1 VENGG
6 LVPSWTGVT
15 PSPYRSYVRRS
26 VVVLEL
32 NEVPWEIL
40 DDFVT
45 ARPTSSLAR
54 LLARSHC
61 YTSMAADRGHLSP
74 WTTWPTLHRGVN
86 DEQHMIASFGQD
98 RRRADRR
105 FPPIWSLLHDAGVT
119 VGVCG
124 TLHTYP
130 APVDLDSYAFYLPD
144 AFATEPV
151 AHPPELVDFQRFNLA
166 MSRESARNV
175 DTHIAMRD
183 AIAVVRH
190 SRRLGIRPTTYAA
203 LGKQLL
209 AERRRPAMSNRRRT
223 YQSVLLFDVFARQ
236 LKRSRPRFST
246 FFTNHLASAM
256 HRYWAAHR
264 PGDYEQ
270 FGLGPDWVDA
280 FHDEVIWATGQAE
293 SMVDHLAN
301 HVDASPGSQ
310 LWIASSM
317 GQRATLAESLETQL
331 YLTHPDRFLEA
342 MGLPGEDAW
351 QRRPAM
357 LPHFNLV
364 VEPEYVTAFHD
375 ALRTVTVG
383 GQPLLFKRA
392 DDGSFSIQFGH
403 TNLHDQV
410 DAVAVAGEARP
421 IASLGLETVE
431 IEDRSGTTAYHVP
444 EGILA
449 VYDPARPPVVEGSR
463 PEVSV
468 LEVAPA
474 ILRTLGVEPPPY
486 MAQPGMLAGLLPL

>member
-1 VENGG
+1 MRPNI
-6 LVPSWTGVT
+6 
-15 PSPYRSYVRRS
+15 
-26 VVVLEL
+26 VVFEL

-40 DDFVT
+40 DDYVV

-54 LLARSHC
+54 VLARSHC
-61 YTSMAADRGHLSP
+61 YTSMAADRGNLSP

-98 RRRADRR
+98 RRDVDRQ

-144 AFATEPV
+144 AFASEPV
-151 AHPPELVDFQRFNLA
+151 AYPPELVDFQRFNLA

-175 DTHIAMRD
+175 DTHIDMRD
-183 AIAVVRH
+183 GIAVFLH

-223 YQSVLLFDVFARQ
+223 YQSVLLFDIFARQ
-236 LKRSRPRFST
+236 LTRSRPRFST

-264 PGDYEQ
+264 PDDYEE
-270 FGLGPDWVDA
+270 FGLGPDWVEA
-280 FHDEVIWATGQAE
+280 FRDEVLWATGQAADMIE
-293 SMVDHLAN
+293 RLAN
-301 HVDASPGSQ
+301 YVDANPGSQ

-317 GQRATLAESLETQL
+317 GQRATMAEALETQL

-342 MGLPGEDAW
+342 MGLPGRDAW
-351 QRRPAM
+351 QQRPAM

-364 VEPEYVTAFHD
+364 VEPEYAD
-375 ALRTVTVG
+375 ALDEALRTVSVG
-383 GQPLLFKRA
+383 GQALLVKRS
-392 DDGSFSIQFGH
+392 DDGFFSIEFGQM
-403 TNLHDQV
+403 NLHDQV
-410 DAVAVAGEARP
+410 DAVTIAGVSRP

-449 VYDPARPPVVEGSR
+449 VYDPARPPAVNGSR

-474 ILRTLGVEPPPY
+474 LLRTLGVEPPTY
-486 MAQPGMLAGLLPL
+486 MARPDMLANLMPV

>member
-1 VENGG
+1 MQ
-6 LVPSWTGVT
+6 
-15 PSPYRSYVRRS
+15 RSI
-26 VVVLEL
+26 VVFEL

-40 DDFVT
+40 DDYVT
-45 ARPTSSLAR
+45 ARPTSTLAR
-54 LLARSHC
+54 VLARSRC

-98 RRRADRR
+98 RSRADRR
-105 FPPIWSLLHDAGVT
+105 FPPVWSLLHDAGVS

-130 APVDLDSYAFYLPD
+130 APDDLDSYAFYLPD
-144 AFATEPV
+144 AFASEPA

-175 DTHIAMRD
+175 DTRIAKND
-183 AIAVVRH
+183 ALGVVWH

-203 LGKQLL
+203 LGRQLL

-223 YQSVLLFDVFARQ
+223 YQSVLLFDIFARQ
-236 LKRSRPRFST
+236 LTRSQPQFST
-246 FFTNHLASAM
+246 FFTNHVASAM

-264 PGDYEQ
+264 PEDYERL
-270 FGLGPDWVDA
+270 GLGQDWVET
-280 FHDEVIWATGQAE
+280 FHDEVLWATGQAAD
-293 SMVDHLAN
+293 MVERLAN
-301 HVDASPGSQ
+301 HVDANPGSQ

-317 GQRATLAESLETQL
+317 GQRATMAETLETQL
-331 YLTHPDRFLEA
+331 YLTHPAHFLEA
-342 MGLPGEDAW
+342 MGLPGKDAW

-357 LPHFNLV
+357 LPQFNLV
-364 VEPEYVTAFHD
+364 VEAEYVEPFRD
-375 ALRTVTVG
+375 ALRTVRVG
-383 GQPLLFKRA
+383 GQPLHFKRS
-392 DDGSFSIQFGH
+392 DNGFFSLDFGQP
-403 TNLHDQV
+403 NLHDRP
-410 DAVAVAGEARP
+410 DAVTIAGEARS
-421 IASLGLETVE
+421 IASLGLEIVE

-449 VYDPARPPVVEGSR
+449 VYDPARPPAVHGSR

-468 LEVAPA
+468 LEVAPT
-474 ILRTLGVEPPPY
+474 LLQTLGVEPPAY
-486 MAQPGMLAGLLPL
+486 MARPTMLAELLPV